1 MEAGVSQQRVVQAKR
16 LSADVFAAYGN
27 VVEYRGSQKRC
38 HIPGPLQHRDR
49 PLEPAF
55 WVTRATSPIT
65 LPARIRQLERHLFSA
80 QTFVPLRSGSYLVIV
95 APDSGGAS
103 PDLARLEVF
112 LADEGQGVCY
122 HPRTW
127 HHGLAVLSAPA
138 EFVVMMSVY
147 EAPGGDE
154 IFDLPA
160 NCELIVSA
168 Q

>member
-1 MEAGVSQQRVVQAKR
+1 MEAGVSQRRVIQAKQF
-16 LSADVFAAYGN
+16 SAHAFAAYGE
-27 VVEYRGSQKRC
+27 VVEYRGDQKRC

-55 WVTRATSPIT
+55 WVTRITSPMI
-65 LPARIRQLERHLFSA
+65 LPARIHQLERHMFSA

-95 APDSGGAS
+95 APDSGGAG

-112 LADEGQGVCY
+112 EADEGQGVCY

-127 HHGLAVLSAPA
+127 HHGLAVLSAPS